1 MNSSLA
7 DLFVRLSHGVY
18 VIGVTADG
26 RYNAFTAA
34 WVMQTSFDPP
44 MVALSI
50 NPAHSSYRMLEQSH
64 NFTINVLARDQLDLA
79 QHFGRPASIDKLAE
93 VAWRPAPGGA
103 PILERSLAW
112 MDCRVDAEMSA
123 GDHRLVTAT
132 VVAGE
137 ILRHDVSPLRY
148 HETGTMDDSATLYPA
163 ELPAP

>member
-1 MNSSLA
+1 
-7 DLFVRLSHGVY
+7 
-18 VIGVTADG
+18 
-26 RYNAFTAA
+26 
-34 WVMQTSFDPP
+34 
-44 MVALSI
+44 
-50 NPAHSSYRMLEQSH
+50 
-64 NFTINVLARDQLDLA
+64 
-79 QHFGRPASIDKLAE
+79 
-93 VAWRPAPGGA
+93 
-103 PILERSLAW
+103 